1 MIKKSTEKVNA
12 GREKRLDFSSDIL
25 IISKDR
31 ERCFLNHPKTN
42 VREWGIMSQQ
52 DSVCYINGEFKTL
65 KDAKISATDLAIM
78 RGFGVFD
85 SLRTY
90 GGKLFGVEDHLTRLE
105 RSAKLVSLPLPWTR
119 EELHR
124 TILETLSR
132 NSYDESSVRI
142 IITGGYSDD
151 FFTPAGKPG
160 LIVIVRPLPRYPDEY
175 YTKGVKIATA
185 SLERFLPEAKTL
197 NYTSGEV
204 AMREA
209 KNRDPEIFEVLCLDR
224 NGKATE
230 CIASNVFVFFDETL
244 TTPGADILYGITR
257 QVVLKLARPLFPV
270 DVRDVQIDEI
280 KNADEVFITGSSKE
294 IMPVRSIDNRVIGQG
309 RCGPNTRKLM
319 DAFREMTDRFKNT
332 GTTD

>member
-1 MIKKSTEKVNA
+1 
-12 GREKRLDFSSDIL
+12 
-25 IISKDR
+25 
-31 ERCFLNHPKTN
+31 
-42 VREWGIMSQQ
+42 MSPQ

-65 KDAKISATDLAIM
+65 NDAKISATDLAIM

-90 GGKLFGVEDHLTRLE
+90 GGKPFGVEDHLTRLK
-105 RSAKLVSLPLPWTR
+105 RSAELVSLPLPWTK

-124 TILETLSR
+124 IILESLSK
-132 NSYDESSVRI
+132 NKYDESSIRI

-175 YTKGVKIATA
+175 HTKGVKIATA
-185 SLERFLPEAKTL
+185 RLERFMPEAKTL

-209 KNRDPEIFEVLCLDR
+209 KNSDPEIFEVLCLDR
-224 NGKATE
+224 NGMVTE
-230 CIASNVFVFFDETL
+230 CIASNVFAYFDETL
-244 TTPGADILYGITR
+244 TTPGANILYGITR
-257 QVVLKLARPLFPV
+257 QVVLKLAQPLFQV
-270 DVRDVQIDEI
+270 EVRDINIEEL
-280 KNADEVFITGSSKE
+280 KNADELFITGSSKE

-309 RCGPNTRKLM
+309 ACGPNTRKLM
-319 DAFREMTDRFKNT
+319 DAFREMTDRFKKT
-332 GTTD
+332 GTTDYLNRPRD